1 MVSGIT
7 KLFAF
12 AVGSGISYSL
22 LKHLTHIVRSIINQ
36 LNQTI
41 NTVMKHAFIFGTSIF
56 LSRQNTLTY
65 TDGDKNT
72 EFLKVL
78 SFYNHQRGSEDRS
91 LVIDANIT
99 TLTGEVIKIKENRL
113 ESGPSTVHV
122 ETDANRVWVFQ
133 TGHHEPVLDVYQL
146 NEHEFHGLGSHI
158 VNEIGVQQPDAVLTI
173 KGNFKVDGAHF
184 MIENEKMFI
193 NHNGFANGV
202 ENAHEGIL
210 LSAGEPAH

>member
-1 MVSGIT
+1 
-7 KLFAF
+7 
-12 AVGSGISYSL
+12 
-22 LKHLTHIVRSIINQ
+22 
-36 LNQTI
+36 
-41 NTVMKHAFIFGTSIF
+41 MKHAFIFGTSIF

-65 TDGDKNT
+65 TNGDKNT

-99 TLTGEVIKIKENRL
+99 SLTGEVIKISGNRL

-133 TGHHEPVLDVYQL
+133 SGHHEPVLDVYQL

-158 VNEIGVQQPDAVLTI
+158 VNEIGVQHPDAVLTI

-210 LSAGEPAH
+210 LSAGEPTH